1 MSSVKNF
8 DALVALGVN
17 SIHEHTHIS
26 RAKLELLFNKSFSE
40 LNRVQF
46 MGFLSILEREYSVD
60 LSSLRDE
67 YESYLQT
74 NPNQVHLV
82 NSAILQAPSNHRI
95 KWVIG
100 GVLLIIVLI
109 GFVVLTQNRL
119 SSLPKE
125 EVIVL
130 NTSEVNLTEPA
141 LLVDQNSSMDTNT
154 TETNSTTR
162 AEENS
167 TKTAAAQNFGNITS
181 IEPLSKVW
189 VGIMDLGSGV
199 KTQKLTEGTIEI
211 DTTKNWLFIFG
222 HGRLKLIG
230 NDSNT
235 TLKER
240 NTAWFSYEN
249 GSLYQ
254 LTSEQFNLKNK
265 GSKW

>member
-1 MSSVKNF
+1 MSKVKNF
-8 DALVALGVN
+8 DDIVSLGVN

-26 RAKLELLFNKSFSE
+26 RAKLELLFTKSFNE

-46 MGFLSILEREYSVD
+46 MGFLSILEREYNVD
-60 LSSLRDE
+60 LSILRDE
-67 YESYLQT
+67 YDSYLQL
-74 NPNQVHLV
+74 NPNQVRSV
-82 NSAILQAPSNHRI
+82 NSAILQAPSNPRI

-100 GVLLIIVLI
+100 GIILIIALI
-109 GFVVLTQNRL
+109 GFVVLTQNKL
-119 SSLPKE
+119 SNLPKE

-130 NTSEVNLTEPA
+130 NTSEVNRTEPA
-141 LLVDQNSSMDTNT
+141 LIADQNSSIDTNA
-154 TETNSTTR
+154 TETNSTMT

-167 TKTAAAQNFGNITS
+167 TKVSAVQNFGHIIR

-189 VGIMDLGSGV
+189 VGMMDLESGV
-199 KTQKLTEGTIEI
+199 KTQKLTSSAIEI

-230 NDSNT
+230 KDSNT

-249 GSLYQ
+249 GILTQ

-265 GSKW
+265 GSNW